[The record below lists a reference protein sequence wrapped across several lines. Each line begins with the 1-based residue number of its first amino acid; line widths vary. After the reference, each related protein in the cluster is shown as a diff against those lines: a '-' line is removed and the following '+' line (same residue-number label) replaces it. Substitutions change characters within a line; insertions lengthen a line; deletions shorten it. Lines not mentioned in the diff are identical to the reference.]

1 MPEHKPM
8 SEKRPPSPDDILM
21 VLAEL
26 DRAGVE
32 YALLGGAAMAIHGFP
47 RMTKDIDCIFP
58 RDPANNLRLMQAIAA
73 IAGKIHLDYLPQP
86 EWLDQGF
93 STAAEGEIGLD
104 ILFVAAG
111 HEFGDY
117 RQYIETR
124 EIDGVP
130 VRVLNIDGMLL
141 SKQTDRP
148 EDIPDRNRLRR
159 LKPDTGRG

>member
-1 MPEHKPM
+1 MLA
-8 SEKRPPSPDDILM
+8 KRPPTPDDLLL
-21 VLAEL
+21 VFAEL

-32 YALLGGAAMAIHGFP
+32 YALLGGAAMALHGFP

-58 RDPANNLRLMQAIAA
+58 RDAANNQRLMTALGALGQ
-73 IAGKIHLDYLPQP
+73 KVRLDYLPQL

-124 EIDGVP
+124 EINGVP

-159 LKPDTGRG
+159 LKPDMGRG